1 MHGALTLLSGAMHHV
16 YCTYINIY
24 HNHVANQTSC
34 RSAVSFILLILII
47 VWLLKVNSTFVS
59 FKIPKLQGRVIK
71 LKTNKIFKQFILIK
85 ISEYSSYMNT
95 SCLMISPISVKD
107 LNSNGIPNV

>member
-24 HNHVANQTSC
+24 HNHVANQTTC
-34 RSAVSFILLILII
+34 RSAVSCILLILII
-47 VWLLKVNSTFVS
+47 VWLLKVNSTFVT
-59 FKIPKLQGRVIK
+59 FKIPKLQGKVIK
-71 LKTNKIFKQFILIK
+71 LKRNKIFKQFILIQ

>member
-1 MHGALTLLSGAMHHV
+1 MHSALTLLSGAMHHV

-24 HNHVANQTSC
+24 HNHVANQTTC
-34 RSAVSFILLILII
+34 RSAVSFTHTII

-85 ISEYSSYMNT
+85 ISEYSGYMNT